1 MINSK
6 MNDDEKKKEEVKPDE
21 ELDGSVAAHLVIK
34 DATTGKVIVNT
45 RG

>member
-1 MINSK
+1 MTEDK
-6 MNDDEKKKEEVKPDE
+6 TKAEQEKKPDE
-21 ELDGSVAAHLVIK
+21 NLDGSVAAHLVIK